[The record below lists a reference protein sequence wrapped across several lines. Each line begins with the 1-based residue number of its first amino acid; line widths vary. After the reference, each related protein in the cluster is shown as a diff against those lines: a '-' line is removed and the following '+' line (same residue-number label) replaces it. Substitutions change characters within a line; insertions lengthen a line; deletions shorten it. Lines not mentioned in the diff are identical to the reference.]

1 MRIQDKNKIAVGIML
16 LAVLFF
22 SLFPAGKLVQA
33 QETNTQLTD
42 QAGLL
47 SEEEITAINE
57 QIEEL
62 EQTTGWDIMAVT
74 TEDAEGMDATT
85 YAETWFDEH
94 TTRDDG
100 IICAIDMDNREITIR
115 AFGEGRFYITDD
127 RTEDILDAGYE
138 QISREQY
145 ADTLKVMLEE
155 TETAYEQEDP
165 TGNYLYDE
173 DTGEVTSYEE
183 EHRGISG
190 TECLIAVLIALAA
203 GGATAGIIIGNYRLK
218 FGGYKYPIEKN
229 GSVRLRQ
236 KEDHFVNQFVTHR
249 HIPKENSGGSS
260 SGGGSGRST
269 VHTGAG
275 GRSSSGGSRKF

>member
-260 SGGGSGRST
+260 SEGGRST